1 MTRSTKQIGVV
12 LALVA
17 MISFGAWPIW
27 KYLYLRSVSPELFE
41 RTKALVEAHPD
52 LKPAWTIAIQDDV
65 LTADEARVI
74 VEGAGEKLTPE
85 E

>member
-1 MTRSTKQIGVV
+1 
-12 LALVA
+12 